1 MRRNQYKGTLQGV
14 EASEPYA
21 RGYADRATRFGCRM
35 HDSTLQGATSVGA
48 VITHQRTGWLPS
60 TEERKEQMGAFYCLD
75 NIFSVHLGK

>member
-21 RGYADRATRFGCRM
+21 RGYADRATSFGCRTREGTQIGRALLG
-35 HDSTLQGATSVGA
+35 S

-60 TEERKEQMGAFYCLD
+60 TEERKERMGAFYCLD
-75 NIFSVHLGK
+75 NIFSVYLGK